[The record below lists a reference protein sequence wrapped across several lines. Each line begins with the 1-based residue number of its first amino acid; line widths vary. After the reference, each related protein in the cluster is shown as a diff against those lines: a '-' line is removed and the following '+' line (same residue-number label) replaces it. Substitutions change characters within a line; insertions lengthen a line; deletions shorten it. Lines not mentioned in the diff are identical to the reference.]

1 LIGGTSSTPVFGLF
15 ELFFFGLWFTGMWH
29 KTGKKTEKVA
39 KNPQT
44 GS

>member
-1 LIGGTSSTPVFGLF
+1 VTGVDGGTFSTPVFGLF

-29 KTGKKTEKVA
+29 KKKKG